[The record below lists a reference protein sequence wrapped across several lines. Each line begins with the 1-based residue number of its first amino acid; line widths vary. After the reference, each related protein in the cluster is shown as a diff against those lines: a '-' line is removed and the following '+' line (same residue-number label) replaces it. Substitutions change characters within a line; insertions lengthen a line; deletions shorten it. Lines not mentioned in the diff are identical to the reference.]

1 MKIKLFISKVI
12 MKRNKINVI
21 WIICVDKQKISTTY
35 LLLSQKV
42 NQETMVT
49 KCCVIPCQGNYTND
63 KQTFLNYTKGSE
75 RKKALVVCYPKR

>member
-1 MKIKLFISKVI
+1 
-12 MKRNKINVI
+12 
-21 WIICVDKQKISTTY
+21 
-35 LLLSQKV
+35 
-42 NQETMVT
+42 MVT